1 MEISKE
7 LKQKLLLAQKNEI
20 TEYHIYQKLAKR
32 IKDKNR
38 EILEKIADEELFHYN
53 RWKNITGEEVK
64 PSRMKIWFYY
74 TISRIFG
81 LTFGLK
87 LMELGEEDA
96 QEYYRQLDLKSEEIE
111 KIIKEENEHE
121 DKILHMLDE
130 DFLKYTSSM
139 VLGLNDALVELTGAL
154 AGFTLALRNAKLIA
168 LVGLVTGIA
177 ASLSMAAS
185 EYLSTIAED
194 VDKSAIKASI
204 YTGVAY
210 ILTVFILILP
220 YLIFSNYFICL
231 LITLLLAVMIIFLFN
246 YYISVAKDLTFRVQF
261 LKMAGLSLGV
271 AGFSFIIGYLLRAFL
286 GVDV

>member
-38 EILEKIADEELFHYN
+38 EILEKIAEEELFHYN